1 LVQQRA
7 QEQIILQAIPAAEE
21 ELRLLGHPGRIG
33 LLRNARDIEGN
44 IYGPQE
50 NYEVIAG
57 SPWMLRIYRLGL
69 GLLCVP
75 LVLVTLAL
83 WVAIIGVMLIALAL
97 MIVFMIIDGL
107 LGLLTSTSAPMRA
120 AIADRGLNWWFLF
133 GWLEIILQ
141 NSLVWPV
148 IIPYSWM
155 VRVLLFRQQR
165 RGMMSFLVSRP
176 VITGTG
182 TLLDDGSFALSEKAP
197 GIGRVHRWS
206 LAMAGHS
213 IFDSGNLLKGILSP
227 ALADLR
233 SFTAL
238 FNGRLRMQ
246 LGLSDGN
253 RLDVAEYLKVGM
265 TVLVIDMAEAGAL
278 EDAPLVK
285 SPVSALHRISA
296 DPSLTTQVDLKGGGT
311 CTALELQRW
320 YLERAELF
328 VKNLKTTS
336 IEALDII
343 ALWRETLDALAD
355 CPESLVGQIDW
366 VTKRYLLEAAA
377 DDLSLAARK
386 KVDLKYHELG
396 VGYADRLR
404 EQGFARPLVADEEVT
419 FAMYQ
424 APENSPAFARGRLIR
439 EWSED
444 ESVSWVSWSSARLR
458 QEGKSRI
465 VRLDD
470 FRSGGS

>member
-197 GIGRVHRWS
+197 GIGR
-206 LAMAGHS
+206 
-213 IFDSGNLLKGILSP
+213 
-227 ALADLR
+227 
-233 SFTAL
+233 
-238 FNGRLRMQ
+238 
-246 LGLSDGN
+246 
-253 RLDVAEYLKVGM
+253 
-265 TVLVIDMAEAGAL
+265 
-278 EDAPLVK
+278 
-285 SPVSALHRISA
+285 
-296 DPSLTTQVDLKGGGT
+296 
-311 CTALELQRW
+311 
-320 YLERAELF
+320 
-328 VKNLKTTS
+328 
-336 IEALDII
+336 
-343 ALWRETLDALAD
+343 
-355 CPESLVGQIDW
+355 
-366 VTKRYLLEAAA
+366 
-377 DDLSLAARK
+377 
-386 KVDLKYHELG
+386 
-396 VGYADRLR
+396 
-404 EQGFARPLVADEEVT
+404 
-419 FAMYQ
+419 
-424 APENSPAFARGRLIR
+424 
-439 EWSED
+439 
-444 ESVSWVSWSSARLR
+444 
-458 QEGKSRI
+458 
-465 VRLDD
+465 
-470 FRSGGS
+470 